1 MSPARHLVPFAVLAL
16 AAPLAVSAQTK
27 PPAPLAQPLASAPL
41 FTESGRD
48 AGYAV
53 IVVKRGKARLQ
64 IAATAIEPGEHGL
77 HFHTAGSCKGAKF
90 SGAGGHLNPDGHQH
104 GARNPAGS
112 HLGDLPNV
120 TADASGFLLAD
131 LPIAGSAKALA
142 KAMFDKDGTAI
153 VLHAAADDYLT
164 DPSGNSGDRIA
175 CGVFRKN

>member
-1 MSPARHLVPFAVLAL
+1 MTPARHLVPFAALAL

-53 IVVKRGKARLQ
+53 LVVKRDKAMLR
-64 IAATAIEPGEHGL
+64 IAATSIEPGEHGL
-77 HFHTAGSCKGAKF
+77 HFHTTGSCKGNKF
-90 SGAGGHLNPDGHQH
+90 SGAGGHLNPSARQH
-104 GARNPAGS
+104 GHKNPAGS

-120 TADASGFLLAD
+120 TADPSGIIFAD
-131 LPIAGSAKALA
+131 LPVSGSAKTLA

-153 VLHAAADDYLT
+153 VLHAASDDYLT

>member
-1 MSPARHLVPFAVLAL
+1 MSPARHLVPIAALAL

-27 PPAPLAQPLASAPL
+27 PPAPLSQPLASAPL
-41 FTESGRD
+41 FTQGGRD

-53 IVVKRGKARLQ
+53 IVVKRDKATLR
-64 IAATAIEPGEHGL
+64 IAATAIDPGEHGL
-77 HFHTAGSCKGAKF
+77 HFHTTGSCKGAKF
-90 SGAGGHLNPDGHQH
+90 SGAGGHLNPGGHQH
-104 GARNPAGS
+104 GSKNPAGS

-120 TADASGFLLAD
+120 TADASGIVFAD

-142 KAMFDKDGTAI
+142 AAMFDKDGTAI

-175 CGVFRKN
+175 CGVFKRN